1 MGVQFNIKDAEIK
14 ALAEDVGARLGIS
27 AKEAVREALRAKL
40 KTLTRDER
48 IARVHQLVEE
58 MQPFL
63 SKEFLEAEDPT
74 AFLYD
79 EETGLPI

>member
-27 AKEAVREALRAKL
+27 AKEAVREALREKL
-40 KTLTRDER
+40 RELTVEER
-48 IARVHQLVEE
+48 VARVKALVEE

-79 EETGLPI
+79 EKTGLPV